1 MKKIH
6 FILLVL
12 LGLFLMPSKAVAC
25 GNHSGISS
33 CGMEMPAKS
42 KIKDCCNKES
52 HSKSKKEKGCTGK
65 CGQGIC
71 SGNSSYTTAINASN
85 TFEIQKAV
93 FNFNTE
99 KQTMDLA
106 IPLLSDGYATIWL
119 IPKIG

>member
-6 FILLVL
+6 FILIVL
-12 LGLFLMPSKAVAC
+12 LGLFLMPSQAMAC

-33 CGMEMPAKS
+33 CGMEMTS
-42 KIKDCCNKES
+42 KTKMKDCCKKES

-71 SGNSSYTTAINASN
+71 GSSSSYTAINFA
-85 TFEIQKAV
+85 EIFQIQQTV

-99 KQTMDLA
+99 KQTID
-106 IPLLSDGYATIWL
+106 PTVSFLSDGYASIWL